1 MGQCLLV
8 EMQNNLTSLKHFGP
22 EPLVI
27 DAQITKDDQL
37 QIYATE
43 EIFIYE
49 NLSRFEGVALTEP
62 I

>member
-1 MGQCLLV
+1 
-8 EMQNNLTSLKHFGP
+8 MQNNLTSLKHFGP
-22 EPLVI
+22 EPSVI

-49 NLSRFEGVALTEP
+49 NLSRFEGVALT
-62 I
+62 

>member
-1 MGQCLLV
+1 
-8 EMQNNLTSLKHFGP
+8 MQNSLTSLKHFGPKHVDGP

-49 NLSRFEGVALTEP
+49 NLGRFEGVALT
-62 I
+62 

>member
-1 MGQCLLV
+1 M
-8 EMQNNLTSLKHFGP
+8 KHFGP

-27 DAQITKDDQL
+27 DAQITKDDQQL

-49 NLSRFEGVALTEP
+49 NLSQFEGVALTQP

>member
-1 MGQCLLV
+1 
-8 EMQNNLTSLKHFGP
+8 MQYNLTSLKHFGP

-49 NLSRFEGVALTEP
+49 NLGRFEGVALT
-62 I
+62 